1 MRKEDRKKGSDIDY
15 DASTTKKPFTNINRS
30 RVSVSEKIKKFQDFS
45 GGGTVVGQNQGAQC
59 LN

>member
-45 GGGTVVGQNQGAQC
+45 GGAQ
-59 LN
+59 